1 MSNKK
6 KKKQERVKVFFGIF
20 VTVIMITSLGGFFV
34 NNQNS
39 SDGTLVTIDGKEYSF
54 VPNQRSFSVKS
65 EFIGGDVEMFFYPS
79 DLQSIDFPD
88 AIGKKLFG
96 APSVIIAFNPDEE
109 DLSYQNSFRIQM
121 NDDFIKA
128 RKNIHNGVTNFSVQY
143 PFPLFNCENATDYE
157 PVIILKNSNIT
168 KIYESDN
175 CITIEA
181 NNAEYF
187 KIRDIIAQYIF
198 GFISA

>member
-1 MSNKK
+1 
-6 KKKQERVKVFFGIF
+6 
-20 VTVIMITSLGGFFV
+20 
-34 NNQNS
+34 
-39 SDGTLVTIDGKEYSF
+39 
-54 VPNQRSFSVKS
+54 
-65 EFIGGDVEMFFYPS
+65 
-79 DLQSIDFPD
+79 
-88 AIGKKLFG
+88 
-96 APSVIIAFNPDEE
+96 
-109 DLSYQNSFRIQM
+109 M